1 MFQNLGCFQVHVV
14 FYVFSKSYRQLIVA
28 YVSVL
33 TQKKETDCQPSPC
46 LCYTLSIILNCSYYL
61 DHCFCSKLFV
71 RQTSMWMDN
80 LRVVQYPLN
89 SYF

>member
-14 FYVFSKSYRQLIVA
+14 FCVFSKSYRQLIVA

-33 TQKKETDCQPSPC
+33 RQKKKTDCQPSPC
-46 LCYTLSIILNCSYYL
+46 LCFILSIILNCGYYL
-61 DHCFCSKLFV
+61 DHCFCSKLLV